1 VARRVEYSDLTIGA
15 VMRPVGHSNEDVSV
29 RKGARASAL
38 SAAVFV
44 VGAVAVAL
52 MLVATTADDGSAQS
66 QPDEL
71 NTPDADSS
79 LDTSDAVDQTATTE
93 DSVAGPEDGA
103 IVEAGSNNNVSVQVA
118 NTTSVRG
125 AAATLTDALKTQGY
139 LTLNPTNASSGSL
152 ATTKI
157 HYAAGMLLEA
167 RALAEFLEL
176 DVETSVFVMPTDPA
190 SDVANFLDPRIL
202 VLIGSDLAA

>member
-1 VARRVEYSDLTIGA
+1 
-15 VMRPVGHSNEDVSV
+15 MRPVGHTNENVSV
-29 RKGARASAL
+29 RKRARASAL
-38 SAAVFV
+38 SAAVLV

-52 MLVATTADDGSAQS
+52 MLVATTADDGSAESPPQDQS
-66 QPDEL
+66 DAGSA
-71 NTPDADSS
+71 DADSTVTP
-79 LDTSDAVDQTATTE
+79 DTGEQSSPAE
-93 DSVAGPEDGA
+93 SSVPDEQDGA
-103 IVEAGSNNNVSVQVA
+103 IVDAGSNNNISVQVA
-118 NTTSVRG
+118 NTTSVNG

-157 HYAAGMLLEA
+157 HYSAGMLLEA

-176 DVETSVFVMPTDPA
+176 DVETSVFAMPTDPA
-190 SDVANFLDPRIL
+190 SDVSNFLNPRIL

>member
-1 VARRVEYSDLTIGA
+1 
-15 VMRPVGHSNEDVSV
+15 MRPVGHSNEDVTV
-29 RKGARASAL
+29 RRGARASAV

-71 NTPDADSS
+71 NTPDTPDADSS
-79 LDTSDAVDQTATTE
+79 TDTSDTVDQTATTE
-93 DSVAGPEDGA
+93 SSVAGPEDGA

-118 NTTSVRG
+118 NTTSVNG
-125 AAATLTDALKTQGY
+125 AAAILTDTLKTQGY

>member
-1 VARRVEYSDLTIGA
+1 
-15 VMRPVGHSNEDVSV
+15 MRPVGQSNENISV
-29 RKGARASAL
+29 RGRARASAL

-52 MLVATTADDGSAQS
+52 ILVASTADDGSAQS
-66 QPDEL
+66 QPNEVT
-71 NTPDADSS
+71 TPDAPGAAGSSTVAPETEGQPDAPQDSGTAE
-79 LDTSDAVDQTATTE
+79 DT
-93 DSVAGPEDGA
+93 GA

-118 NTTSVRG
+118 NTTSVNG

-139 LTLNPTNASSGSL
+139 LTLNPTNADSGSL

-176 DVETSVFVMPTDPA
+176 DAETTVFVMPTDPA

-202 VLIGSDLAA
+202 ILMGSDLAA